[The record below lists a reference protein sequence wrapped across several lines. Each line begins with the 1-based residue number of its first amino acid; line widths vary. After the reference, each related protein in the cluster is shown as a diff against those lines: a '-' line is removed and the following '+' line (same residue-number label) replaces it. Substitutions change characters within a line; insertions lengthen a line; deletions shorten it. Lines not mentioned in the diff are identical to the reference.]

1 LDAEHLGRSKGFGL
15 TFAALLLGA
24 VGFGLLSAVANLG
37 EWSFGVVL
45 LLFLGA
51 SLAGHVA
58 WVNYALAKGQPWWY
72 GLFLGVGLL
81 LLPDRE
87 EAVRPRPGALRERKS
102 AMRHGED
109 A

>member
-1 LDAEHLGRSKGFGL
+1 MDAEYLGRSKGFSL
-15 TFAALLLGA
+15 AFVALLFGA
-24 VGFGLLSAVANLG
+24 VGFAILSGVANLAG
-37 EWSFGVVL
+37 WSLGVVL

-72 GLFLGVGLL
+72 GLSLGVVLL
-81 LLPDRE
+81 LLPDRD
-87 EAVRPRPGALRERKS
+87 EATRLRPGALQERKS